1 MINEYTIIGWG
12 ATFIQ
17 NGGSKSSSEL
27 VDHALKTM
35 NPLKRSLAD
44 RMRSS
49 NDIRISESKQ
59 ES

>member
-1 MINEYTIIGWG
+1 MNIRSLD
-12 ATFIQ
+12 
-17 NGGSKSSSEL
+17 GGQLSYKMEDLKSSSEL